1 MECQLIHI
9 PLHDVLKAN
18 FSSSLN
24 MGDAQNILNNYLSRL
39 NTKLEQAALA
49 EIVFQGLLLST
60 AVAPL
65 RGKKA
70 KKKGK
75 WTVKLD

>member
-1 MECQLIHI
+1 
-9 PLHDVLKAN
+9 
-18 FSSSLN
+18 
-24 MGDAQNILNNYLSRL
+24 MGDTEKILNNNLSPL

-49 EIVFQGLLLST
+49 VIVFQGLLLSSVS
-60 AVAPL
+60 VAPL